1 MKGKTKPKKMNEAL
15 LAKLSQRI
23 EQADRIL
30 IVSHERPDGDAVSS
44 VLAFGFAL
52 QEESKQ
58 VVMALADGVPA
69 ALRFLPGSEQIVK
82 KVEGDF
88 DLIIVLDCGNQDRV
102 GGILNGYSHV
112 DINIDHHESNPLFG
126 EINLVDGNAVSTTEI
141 LAQCFPVLELNIT
154 KTIASLL
161 LAGILI
167 DSQGF
172 KTANTSPKS
181 LRISADLIEQ
191 GADLQTLFFD
201 AITRKTYEAV
211 NYWGVGLSQLKRD
224 GSMVWTSLSL
234 HDRKVVKYSGR
245 DDADLVNIL
254 TAIDGAE
261 VAIIFVEQDDQ
272 RVKVSWRARSD
283 FDVAQVAQQFGGG
296 GHVAAAGAMVNGQ
309 LQEVE
314 EKVIRATR
322 EALGK

>member
-1 MKGKTKPKKMNEAL
+1 MNEAVL
-15 LAKLSQRI
+15 GKLGQRI
-23 EQADRIL
+23 EQAGRIL

-44 VLAFGFAL
+44 VLALGLAL
-52 QEESKQ
+52 QEENKQ
-58 VVMALADGVPA
+58 AVMALADGVPI

-82 KVEGDF
+82 KAEGEF
-88 DLIIVLDCGNQDRV
+88 DLIIVLDCGSQDRV

-112 DINIDHHESNPLFG
+112 DVNIDHHASNPLFG
-126 EINLVDGNAVSTTEI
+126 EINLVDGDAVSTTEI
-141 LAQCFPVLELNIT
+141 LAQCFPVLGLNIT

-172 KTANTSPKS
+172 QTANTNPSS

-211 NYWGVGLSQLKRD
+211 NYWGFGLSKLKRD
-224 GSMVWTSLSL
+224 RCMVWTSLSL
-234 HDRKVVKYSGR
+234 HDRKAVNYSGR

-254 TAIDGAE
+254 SAIDGAE
-261 VAIIFVEQDDQ
+261 VAIIFVEQDNQ
-272 RVKVSWRARSD
+272 HVKVSWRAKSD
-283 FDVAQVAQQFGGG
+283 FDVSRVAQQFGGG
-296 GHVAAAGAMVNGQ
+296 GHVAAAGAMISGQ

-314 EKVIRATR
+314 EKVIQATR
-322 EALGK
+322 IALGD